1 MTETFT
7 LQTLQTFV
15 YPHEAHMV
23 KAYLESEG
31 IETEI
36 RDEMTVNANPLYS
49 NAIGGVKLLVKEEDY
64 VSGIEVLKKGGYIK
78 ESGIIEKKIE
88 LVYIE
93 KGFNKKI
100 CPFCKSENISIKKV
114 PSIWTIL
121 VIFVFLINAAFP
133 VFFKK
138 SIKCYDC
145 GKEWKFKKKRKKNA
159 VQH

>member
-1 MTETFT
+1 MTEVIT
-7 LQTLQTFV
+7 LQTLHTFV
-15 YPHEAHMV
+15 YPHEAQMV

-36 RDEMTVNANPLYS
+36 RDEMTVNANPFYS
-49 NAIGGVKLLVKEEDY
+49 NAIGGVKLLVNEEDY
-64 VSGIEVLKKGGYIK
+64 IRGIEVLKKGGYIK
-78 ESGIIEKKIE
+78 DSGIVEKKIE

-93 KGFNKKI
+93 KGINQKI
-100 CPFCKSENISIKKV
+100 CPFCKSENISIKRE

-121 VIFVFLINAAFP
+121 MIFVFLFNAVFP

-145 GKEWKFKKKRKKNA
+145 GKEWKFKMRK
-159 VQH
+159 